1 MWKSVILACRAWQ
14 HTLRH
19 TTEES
24 FKKTTHQ
31 THKTHQIT
39 HATVKMMT
47 FAPSLATVSR
57 KHLCTNR
64 MLPLTLENPNIIL
77 GSQNQHS
84 KPVWVTTILLSAM
97 KSIGTSQNYRH
108 LCGNLKNRAQI
119 TTWNG
124 PSWKKAPRIGRVANG
139 VTFAYGKSISSSKGT
154 MIWLTK
160 KMNFWVNAGTHKNS
174 YWKTS
179 KIEIG
184 ILDSLITYL
193 LIINMII
200 LFILD

>member
-19 TTEES
+19 TIEEF

-31 THKTHQIT
+31 THKTHQTT
-39 HATVKMMT
+39 HATVRVVT

-84 KPVWVTTILLSAM
+84 KPVGTTTTLLSGM
-97 KSIGTSQNYRH
+97 KSIGISQNYHH
-108 LCGNLKNRAQI
+108 LFGNLRNRAKI

-124 PSWKKAPRIGRVANG
+124 PSWKRAPHTELVANG
-139 VTFAYGKSISSSKGT
+139 VTFAYGKSILSSKGT

-193 LIINMII
+193 LIIDMII